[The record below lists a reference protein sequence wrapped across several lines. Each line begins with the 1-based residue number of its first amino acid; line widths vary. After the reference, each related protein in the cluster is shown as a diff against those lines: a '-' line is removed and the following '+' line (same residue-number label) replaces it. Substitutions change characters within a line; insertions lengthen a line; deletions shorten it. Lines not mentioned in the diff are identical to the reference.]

1 MTKLKSYKDKL
12 QSLTTE
18 YDALHSQL
26 KTTEGSGD
34 EKKIKELLAK
44 IHIIAAEQNKVS
56 ERISASEKTREL
68 ENAFDVV
75 IDTVNL

>member
-1 MTKLKSYKDKL
+1 MTKLKSDKNKL
-12 QSLTTE
+12 QSLTAA

-26 KTTEGSGD
+26 ETAECSGD

-44 IHIIAAEQNKVS
+44 IHIIAVGQNKVS